1 MSQRHWSAEVEARQR
16 AVAPL
21 DAARNEAAL
30 YAALLKPGRPLS
42 WLQRGGGL
50 LIGSLPLILGMF
62 CVYSSITETD
72 DFKDF
77 GTIVNGLVNRAA
89 DVVVFIVGCIFLYFG
104 LRIVLNVI
112 IAPHSK

>member
-1 MSQRHWSAEVEARQR
+1 MSQRHWQSEIEARQR

-30 YAALLKPGRPLS
+30 YAALLKPGRPLN

-50 LIGSLPLILGMF
+50 LIASVPMLLGMF
-62 CVYSSITETD
+62 CTYSSIAGTD
-72 DFKDF
+72 DFEGS
-77 GTIVNGLVNRAA
+77 GTIVDGLVNWAT

-112 IAPHSK
+112 RAPHPK